1 MVMQRYEFLAQAHAI
16 VKPRTYFE
24 IGVQLGSSL
33 ALAEASEVAIGIDPV
48 PLVVHQCQR
57 PNQVVLTKTAD
68 EYFAPP
74 PSGTSYLPAEF
85 DFGFIDGSHLFEDA
99 LRDFYNVERHMR
111 PMEYPPGSPVQITAG
126 VIFLDDVLPYNAAI
140 AAREQPPGDWT
151 GDVWKLWYILSDYRP
166 DLRLHLIDV
175 APTGLLMVQ
184 GAKRRGNDV
193 LRLDYQQI
201 VDRWCQTNAGDH
213 DVSPPDEII
222 SRTSAISADEAL
234 DILRERHAA

>member
-16 VKPRTYFE
+16 VKPRTYLE

-33 ALAEASEVAIGIDPV
+33 ALAEAAELAVGVDPYSMV
-48 PLVVHQCQR
+48 QFHNHR
-57 PNQVVLTKTAD
+57 PNQRIMNMTAD
-68 EYFAPP
+68 AFFDGVRSVAAWRDLDPIDFA
-74 PSGTSYLPAEF
+74 
-85 DFGFIDGSHLFEDA
+85 FIDGSHLFEDA
-99 LRDFYNVERHMR
+99 LRDFASMERVMR
-111 PMEYPPGSPVQITAG
+111 PMEYPPGSPMQITAG

-140 AAREQPPGDWT
+140 AAREQPPGDWA

-184 GAKRRGNDV
+184 GAKARGNDV
-193 LRLDYQQI
+193 LRLDYEQI
-201 VDRWCQTNAGDH
+201 VARWLPGDLGGVALI
-213 DVSPPDEII
+213 DDTILN
-222 SRTSAISADEAL
+222 RRDAISAGEAL

>member
-1 MVMQRYEFLAQAHAI
+1 MVMSRYEFLAQAHAI
-16 VKPRTYFE
+16 VKPRKYLE

-33 ALAEASEVAIGIDPV
+33 ALAEAAELAVGVDPV

-68 EYFAPP
+68 EYFAFA
-74 PSGTSYLPAEF
+74 SLSTTYVADAV

-99 LRDFYNVERHMR
+99 LRDFANMERVMR
-111 PMEYPPGSPVQITAG
+111 PMEYPPGSSMQITAG

-175 APTGLLMVQ
+175 APTGLLMVHD
-184 GAKRRGNDV
+184 AKRCGSDV
-193 LRLDYQQI
+193 LRLDYEQI
-201 VDRWCQTNAGDH
+201 VARWLSGELSVCSSAE
-213 DVSPPDEII
+213 DEILN
-222 SRTSAISADEAL
+222 RRDAISADEAF
-234 DILRERHAA
+234 DILRERHLT